1 MEKLR
6 LGIWRPSLKQLYNNL
21 NNISIPAII
30 AGLLIVMVSV
40 IISEIIKQ
48 GQIDRTQNLVET
60 YADELS
66 ARIEEKLNTR
76 FSILKLIQGYWQ
88 SDAVVTPHRFSN
100 IAMEATKSNRRVF
113 TDALNHAVEICRDDT
128 KERVLSLI
136 LIDIDHFNS
145 INDNFGHE
153 NGDTVLK
160 AIEAEI
166 KGSEVPNSVSCRIGG
181 EELSL
186 VLTHE
191 AETDAVPI
199 ARNIQNLLYDLKLK
213 EIENSKVT
221 VSFGVASYEKSQPI
235 NEWHEVA
242 GKALYHSKRNDR
254 NRIGEAR
261 EIKNQNGK

>member
-21 NNISIPAII
+21 NNISIPALI

-48 GQIDRTQNLVET
+48 GQIHRTQNLVET

-76 FSILKLIQGYWQ
+76 FSIL
-88 SDAVVTPHRFSN
+88 
-100 IAMEATKSNRRVF
+100 
-113 TDALNHAVEICRDDT
+113 
-128 KERVLSLI
+128 
-136 LIDIDHFNS
+136 
-145 INDNFGHE
+145 NFGHE